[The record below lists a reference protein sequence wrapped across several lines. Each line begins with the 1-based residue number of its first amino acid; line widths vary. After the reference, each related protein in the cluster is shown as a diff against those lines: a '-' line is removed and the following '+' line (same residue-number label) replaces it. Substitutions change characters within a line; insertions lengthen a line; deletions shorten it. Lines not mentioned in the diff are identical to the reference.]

1 MHPYHS
7 ACSRI
12 VIYCY
17 YARTALLAARA
28 HKSSAPLI
36 ILSFSSDHTCAFV
49 RWTFSTFPELPA
61 ALAVPPPARL
71 SIRCKIARCIHITFS
86 LFVCSGRTVTKA
98 SLKPKWKI
106 SFSPVNFAS
115 LCQNVFIHFLP
126 PRLSSA
132 FYCFSAEILN
142 ACFICSRAF
151 VYFMLSLVRRLPRHF
166 RLFWKGKKGAAEF
179 GRRKGKR
186 KNK

>member
-12 VIYCY
+12 VIYCCY
-17 YARTALLAARA
+17 TRTTLLVHIHLLLLWLYCPFFLRPYVCLCALNIFRF
-28 HKSSAPLI
+28 SAG
-36 ILSFSSDHTCAFV
+36 
-49 RWTFSTFPELPA
+49 LPA
-61 ALAVPPPARL
+61 ALAVLPPARL
-71 SIRCKIARCIHITFS
+71 SIRCKIAWCIHITFS
-86 LFVCSGRTVTKA
+86 LFVCRGRTVTKA

-106 SFSPVNFAS
+106 SFFPVNFAS

-142 ACFICSRAF
+142 GCFICLRAF
-151 VYFMLSLVRRLPRHF
+151 VYFMLSLVRRLLRHL
-166 RLFWKGKKGAAEF
+166 RLFWKGKK
-179 GRRKGKR
+179 RRSGI
-186 KNK
+186 